1 MRRRLCKQ
9 WVWSQE
15 TLAMLSGGY
24 KRLEKSICLHR
35 LSRKSNKYQMSA
47 HVEFYRTKLGF
58 NQSSQNQSP
67 QTMDHVFHW
76 YVSVINCKRGI
87 GADDD
92 NDDNSAD
99 VSWSSVGE
107 YLIWWPTNQANQPTN
122 QPSRPSHKKPTIWS
136 EASPAPLSSPRVKIV
151 QLRKCALSSVA
162 AQCKERQELLRRARK
177 CKVQK
182 QRRARKELRWSSSQ
196 TWPPTSRS

>member
-1 MRRRLCKQ
+1 MNLGEHWTRHLNLPQMKVCVFSDVEMSLTLWPLKMRRRLLKMSSRLLKMRRRLCKQ

-58 NQSSQNQSP
+58 NQSLQNQSP
-67 QTMDHVFHW
+67 QTMDHVFQW
-76 YVSVINCKRGI
+76 YVCVINCKGSI

-92 NDDNSAD
+92 DDNSKIP
-99 VSWSSVGE
+99 
-107 YLIWWPTNQANQPTN
+107 LMCP
-122 QPSRPSHKKPTIWS
+122 
-136 EASPAPLSSPRVKIV
+136 EAVLASI
-151 QLRKCALSSVA
+151 
-162 AQCKERQELLRRARK
+162 
-177 CKVQK
+177 
-182 QRRARKELRWSSSQ
+182 
-196 TWPPTSRS
+196 

>member
-1 MRRRLCKQ
+1 MNLPEMKMCVFSDVEMSPTLRPLKMRRRLLKMRYRLLKMRLNHRLLKTGLRPRLLKMRRRLCKQ

-67 QTMDHVFHW
+67 QTMDHVFQW
-76 YVSVINCKRGI
+76 YVCVIICKGGI
-87 GADDD
+87 
-92 NDDNSAD
+92 
-99 VSWSSVGE
+99 
-107 YLIWWPTNQANQPTN
+107 
-122 QPSRPSHKKPTIWS
+122 
-136 EASPAPLSSPRVKIV
+136 
-151 QLRKCALSSVA
+151 ALCVDPH
-162 AQCKERQELLRRARK
+162 
-177 CKVQK
+177 CKVSIGQYTK
-182 QRRARKELRWSSSQ
+182 MCTSPLILRGNV
-196 TWPPTSRS
+196 TFTF